1 MADVQWKILI
11 QKISVFHKGFL
22 HGSQAE
28 ATGKGSYNATATA
41 HAEHTEPWC
50 SNVVELVISCVICNV
65 HAIIYIYIYLKP
77 EHLFLYIYIHIY
89 AYILILLNFLV
100 LLLLTNICLAHL

>member
-77 EHLFLYIYIHIY
+77 EHLFLYIYIYPYIRIY
-89 AYILILLNFLV
+89 TDIVKLFSIVIIN
-100 LLLLTNICLAHL
+100 